1 MDILA
6 AMKKS
11 HPKRKRPAV
20 LVRFYADDLARLNA
34 VCAQA
39 CTPRENYCRRVIM
52 LAVNEANLTLLPAG
66 AKRPGTLTVGPD
78 GRRITK
84 PGHRPPL
91 RTR

>member
-1 MDILA
+1 MDIMA
-6 AMKKS
+6 SMKKS

-52 LAVNEANLTLLPAG
+52 ASVNAAAIPLVKAPPGRRAG
-66 AKRPGTLTVGPD
+66 KRPA
-78 GRRITK
+78 
-84 PGHRPPL
+84 
-91 RTR
+91 